1 MAIKTFNSGEVLTA
15 SDTNTYLAN
24 AGWNYI
30 TQTTMG
36 TTTSVDNVFSST
48 YSHYRIIMSANSTT
62 ASAFN
67 MRLRTGAGDNST
79 SNYRW
84 IYFDQNVNASTTAA
98 PSSISGWNQTEFYVS
113 NSGNGGSDT
122 AVAWVDVY
130 NPNAA
135 VKTLYMFQTTFEWS
149 GPSVYNRQGSGQF
162 NGTTQFTGF
171 SILGSATV
179 TGTLTVYGWRKN

>member
-1 MAIKTFNSGEVLTA
+1 MAVKTFTTGEVLTA

-30 TQTTMG
+30 TQTSMG

-62 ASAFN
+62 ASAFTF
-67 MRLRTGAGDNST
+67 RLRVAGADNTGT
-79 SNYRW
+79 NYRW
-84 IYFDQNVNASTTAA
+84 LYVSQDVNATTTTS
-98 PSSISGWNQTEFYVS
+98 PSSISGWNQTEFYIS

-122 AVAWVDVY
+122 AIAWIDVF

-135 VKTLYMFQTTFEWS
+135 VKTTYAFQTIFEWS
-149 GPSVYNRQGSGQF
+149 GPSVYNRQGGGNY
-162 NGTTQFTGF
+162 NGTNQFTGF
-171 SILGSATV
+171 SILGTATV
-179 TGTLTVYGWRKN
+179 TGTVTVYGWRKS